1 MGEWEEKTK
10 SLLAPTNLLQM
21 IEDIDRLL
29 MLLQK
34 TKPEMQL
41 AGIQNCQKIME
52 QEYEKLKVRNKL
64 SNLEIYIFDDTIA
77 YIVILI
83 LQLKDRKNVN
93 AFTNQLSSIQ
103 RYYKNIIEQKRD
115 SFSIHKNEI
124 QTILIRLQ
132 QKYPSFFR
140 EKDKNGLVI
149 ILLEAMLKEQNTQVS
164 FECKEAISNGLTNQI
179 IISYAL
185 RQKSKFPNAYE
196 FLKQVGLAYGNLLFK
211 QFDDISEEFI
221 SLCDDLEMPL
231 EEESYME
238 TFSEIFAIVNDT
250 DHNGAFAI
258 HELKQI
264 DQIFT
269 KIILE

>member
-1 MGEWEEKTK
+1 MGEWEETTK

-21 IEDIDRLL
+21 IENIDRLF

-34 TKPEMQL
+34 AKPKMQL
-41 AGIQNCQKIME
+41 VIIQNCQKMMA
-52 QEYEKLKVRNKL
+52 QEYEKLKERNKL
-64 SNLEIYIFDDTIA
+64 SNLEICIFDDAIA

-115 SFSIHKNEI
+115 SFSIHKIEI

-132 QKYPSFFR
+132 QKYSSFFR

-149 ILLEAMLKEQNTQVS
+149 ILLEAMLKEQNSQVS
-164 FECKEAISNGLTNQI
+164 FECKEAINNGLTNQI

-196 FLKQVGLAYGNLLFK
+196 FLKQVGLAFANTLFK
-211 QFDDISEEFI
+211 DFSDIPYPFFTLCDELDIS
-221 SLCDDLEMPL
+221 L